1 MNKKLLLCLVSSITL
16 ATSIAAIAVTN
27 NGLYNSFVSGGDKPA
42 SLDCSYYF
50 DEDNGYTSLYD
61 LNYSRLTDG
70 TDINNAKTWGTVTC
84 IYYNNSTESAFIQST
99 DQYGNVGAT
108 CLYNISLDDETR
120 EKFVVGSVV
129 TVTGKMTLYNGMSE
143 MMYCSIEVDYATNP
157 NPVEEYEI
165 TSLPS
170 KTDPD
175 FNTLRYMGTRLV
187 HLSDVTVSSV
197 SSGRQAYATL
207 PNEKTVLLF
216 FNSISN
222 KTAIVN
228 KINQANANGSTL
240 DITGY
245 VTCFDNGNAGTN
257 PSLQVLLRS
266 PDDIVDK
273 TPKTLT
279 MIEVSTSKSFYYG
292 QTLKISDF
300 DVLAH
305 YSDGSSAYVDGAFF
319 DGDISTYSL
328 GQKQVRIG
336 YQYGTT
342 TIYSTCTI
350 NIQDR
355 IYEIRAYLPEQYYT
369 QNDAFIKPTVYG
381 SKANDDVDIT
391 DDVEF
396 SGFDSYQMEGTKY
409 TGRVF
414 IDYTNSLGDAL
425 STSYEYYVS
434 DVVGLFCESNKTEF
448 YEGEEYD
455 FPAVYG
461 YFAIDDTFGVNVTPR
476 VTYSGFDSSVIG
488 EQLITISYGGFDQT
502 YWIEI
507 LPNSDISYF
516 DISNIKTS
524 YELGDLFIKPTVIAY
539 FDNGTHKDVTDLAEF
554 SGFNPSKLGKQSI
567 SVSYLGYTEYF
578 EIEVTPGASYLSIE
592 LDSSTFSSMGTYNTG
607 NWGNANDFE
616 YYRAV
621 KSSGNVASL
630 LPLEERYYST
640 LPGSIYNTS
649 AIKDIDYVAISY
661 GTEDA
666 SGSRSPRLCYGERD
680 YNQYESLAYSTSFTS
695 ITIDLSGDDVN
706 YIKLDGG
713 DTTLTVKSVDIYYT
727 GDNTPNASTLIT
739 SGANDNEYRIAP
751 VTYSG
756 TLVDGESYV
765 DIPISFDTST
775 NTVLATKRYTYYSY
789 DYVYQ
794 HQEVKDQAA
803 MVDPVDVC
811 NYFSAFGCAPAN
823 YGAYN
828 TVNPLKDGKDLPSK
842 NQVRNLFGSDARCIS
857 QYSKTTGYATSV
869 PYYGIKPT
877 YYELDIDTNGYY
889 STSSRQT
896 GRIVAWYTGFD
907 KADYGNGSQ
916 IVCDYTDD
924 HYFTFAEFNNFG
936 GFMPRFNVEGG
947 PVCKYWSEPTTITSY
962 TFA

>member
-27 NGLYNSFVSGGDKPA
+27 NGFYNSFVSGGDKPA

-50 DEDNGYTSLYD
+50 DSENGYTSLYD

-70 TDINNAKTWGTVTC
+70 ADITEFKTWGTVTC
-84 IYYNNSTESAFIQST
+84 IYYNANSTIKSAFIQST
-99 DQYGNVGAT
+99 DRYGNVGST
-108 CLYNISLDDETR
+108 CLYNINADIE
-120 EKFVVGSVV
+120 VGNVV
-129 TVTGKMTLYNGMSE
+129 TVTDGTMTLYNGMSE
-143 MMYCSIEVDYATNP
+143 IENCSIEVDYATNP

-165 TSLPS
+165 TSLPAKNES
-170 KTDPD
+170 D
-175 FNTLRYMGTRLV
+175 FNTYRYMGTRKV
-187 HLSDVTVSSV
+187 HLSNVTVGSV
-197 SSGRQAYATL
+197 SSSRQAYATL
-207 PNEKTVLLF
+207 PNSKTVLLF

-228 KINQANANGSTL
+228 KINQANSNESTL

-245 VTCFDNGNAGTN
+245 VTCFDNNNAGTN

-273 TPKTLT
+273 TPKTVT
-279 MIEVSTSKSFYYG
+279 SIEVSTSKSFYYA
-292 QTLKISDF
+292 QTLDISDF

-305 YSDGSSAYVDGAFF
+305 YSDGSSAYVDGGFF
-319 DGDISTYSL
+319 NGDTSTYSL
-328 GQKQVRIG
+328 GEKQIKIG

-350 NIQDR
+350 NILDR
-355 IYEIRAYLPEQYYT
+355 IYEIRAFLPEQYYT
-369 QNDAFIKPTVYG
+369 QKDAFIKPTVYG
-381 SKANDDVDIT
+381 SMATQDIDIT
-391 DDVEF
+391 DEVEF
-396 SGFDSYQMEGTKY
+396 SGFDSDQMEGTKY
-409 TGRVF
+409 TGHVS

-434 DVVGLFCESNKTEF
+434 DVVSLQCDSYNTQF
-448 YEGEEYD
+448 YEGQNYD
-455 FPAVYG
+455 FPTVYG
-461 YFAIDDTFGVNVTPR
+461 YFAIDDTLGINVTPR
-476 VTYSGFDSSVIG
+476 VTYSGFDSSEVG
-488 EQLITISYGGFDQT
+488 EQLITITYGGFERT

-516 DISNIKTS
+516 DISNIKTN

-554 SGFNPSKLGKQSI
+554 SGFDSSKLGKQSI

-578 EIEVTPGASYLSIE
+578 EIEVTPGTSYLSIE

-630 LPLEERYYST
+630 LPLEERYCST

-649 AIKDIDYVAISY
+649 AIKDIDYVTISY
-661 GTEDA
+661 ETEDA
-666 SGSRSPRLCYGERD
+666 SGSRSPRLCYGERG
-680 YNQYESLAYSTSFTS
+680 YNQYESLAYSTSSTS
-695 ITIDLSGDDVN
+695 ISIDLSGDDVN

-713 DTTLTVKSVDIYYT
+713 DTALIVKSVDIYYT
-727 GDNTPNASTLIT
+727 GDNTPNGSSLAIT
-739 SGANDNEYRIAP
+739 GANDNKYRIAP
-751 VTYSG
+751 ITYSG

-794 HQEVKDQAA
+794 HQEVKGQAA

-823 YGAYN
+823 YGAQN
-828 TVNPLKDGKDLPSK
+828 TVDPLKDGNDIPSK
-842 NQVRNLFGSDARCIS
+842 YQVNNLFGSDARCIS
-857 QYSKTTGYATSV
+857 QYSKTTGYATHV
-869 PYYGIKPT
+869 PFYGSKPT

-896 GRIVAWYTGFD
+896 GRIVAWYTGFQGS
-907 KADYGNGSQ
+907 DYGNGSQ

-924 HYFTFAEFNNFG
+924 HYYTFAEFNNFG
-936 GFMPRFNVEGG
+936 GFMPRFNVEGS
-947 PVCKYWSEPTTITSY
+947 PVCKEWSNPTTITSY
-962 TFA
+962 NFA

>member
-50 DEDNGYTSLYD
+50 DSENGYTSLYD
-61 LNYSRLTDG
+61 LNCSRLNDG
-70 TDINNAKTWGTVTC
+70 ADINNAKTWGTVTC
-84 IYYNNSTESAFIQST
+84 IYYNGSTESAFIQST
-99 DQYGNVGAT
+99 DRYGNVGAT
-108 CLYNISLDDETR
+108 CLYDISLDDEIKD
-120 EKFVVGSVV
+120 KFVVGSVV
-129 TVTGKMTLYNGMSE
+129 TVTGKMTLFNGMSE
-143 MMYCSIEVDYATNP
+143 MKNCSIEVDYATNP

-187 HLSDVTVSSV
+187 HLSDVTVGSV
-197 SSGRQAYATL
+197 TSGRQAYATF
-207 PNEKTVLLF
+207 PNGEDTCLLF

-228 KINQANANGSTL
+228 KINQAHTNESTL

-245 VTCFDNGNAGTN
+245 VTCFDNNDAGTN

-266 PDDIVDK
+266 QDDIVDK
-273 TPKTLT
+273 TPKSLT

-292 QTLKISDF
+292 QTLKINDF

-319 DGDISTYSL
+319 DGDTSTYSL

-342 TIYSTCTI
+342 TIYSTCMI
-350 NIQDR
+350 NILDR

-369 QNDAFIKPTVYG
+369 QGDAFIEPTVYG
-381 SKANDDVDIT
+381 SMANQDIEIT

-409 TGRVF
+409 TGRVD
-414 IDYTNSLGDAL
+414 IDYTNSLGENL
-425 STSYEYYVS
+425 TTSYEYYVS
-434 DVVGLFCESNKTEF
+434 DVVSLQCDSYNIQF

-476 VTYSGFDSSVIG
+476 VTYSGFDSSEVG
-488 EQLITISYGGFDQT
+488 EQLITITYGSFELT

-516 DISNIKTS
+516 DISNIKTD

-578 EIEVTPGASYLSIE
+578 EVEVSPGAGYLKQT
-592 LDSSTFSSMGTYNTG
+592 LDTISWGKYYETG
-607 NWGNANDFE
+607 NWGSSGDFE
-616 YYRAV
+616 YYRAI
-621 KSSGNVASL
+621 KASGKLACL
-630 LPLEERYYST
+630 LPLDEQYIST

-649 AIKDIDYVAISY
+649 AIKDIDYVIVNY
-661 GTEDA
+661 FTED
-666 SGSRSPRLCYGERD
+666 SGGSRSPRLYYGEND
-680 YNQYESLAYSTSFTS
+680 YSQYESLAYSTSLTS
-695 ITIDLSGDDVN
+695 TTIDLSSENVN

-713 DTTLTVKSVDIYYT
+713 DTSLTVSTVEVYYT
-727 GDNTPNASTLIT
+727 GDNTPNGSSLNIT
-739 SGANDNEYRIAP
+739 GANNNEYRIAP

-756 TLVDGESYV
+756 TLIDGSSYV

-789 DYVYQ
+789 DYVYE
-794 HQEVKDQAA
+794 HPDVKDQAA

-823 YGAYN
+823 YGAQN
-828 TVNPLKDGKDLPSK
+828 TVDPLKDGNDIPSK
-842 NQVRNLFGSDARCIS
+842 SQVNYLFGSDARCIS

-877 YYELDIDTNGYY
+877 YFELDIDVDGQY
-889 STSSRQT
+889 SVYDRQT
-896 GRIVAWYTGFD
+896 GRIVAWYTGFQGS
-907 KADYGNGSQ
+907 DYGNGSQ

-947 PVCKYWSEPTTITSY
+947 PVCKEWSNPTTITSY

>member
-27 NGLYNSFVSGGDKPA
+27 NGFYNSFVSGGDKPA

-50 DEDNGYTSLYD
+50 DSENGYTSLYD

-70 TDINNAKTWGTVTC
+70 ADITEFKTWGTVTC
-84 IYYNNSTESAFIQST
+84 IYYNTNSTIKSAFIQST
-99 DQYGNVGAT
+99 DRYGNVGST
-108 CLYNISLDDETR
+108 CLYNINADIE
-120 EKFVVGSVV
+120 VGNVV
-129 TVTGKMTLYNGMSE
+129 TVTDGTMTLYNGMSE
-143 MMYCSIEVDYATNP
+143 MTNCLINVDYATNP

-187 HLSDVTVSSV
+187 HLSDVTVGAV
-197 SSGRQAYATL
+197 VKGREATATF
-207 PNEKTVLLF
+207 PNGEETCLLF

-228 KINQANANGSTL
+228 KINQANSNKSTL

-245 VTCFDNGNAGTN
+245 VTCFDNNNAGTN

-279 MIEVSTSKSFYYG
+279 SIEVSTSKSFYYA
-292 QTLKISDF
+292 QTLDISDF

-319 DGDISTYSL
+319 DGDTSTYSL
-328 GQKQVRIG
+328 GEKQIRIG

-350 NIQDR
+350 NILDR

-369 QNDAFIKPTVYG
+369 QNDDFIKPTVYG
-381 SKANDDVDIT
+381 SMATQDIDIT
-391 DDVEF
+391 DEVEF

-434 DVVGLFCESNKTEF
+434 DVVSLQCESNKTEF
-448 YEGEEYD
+448 YEGENYD
-455 FPAVYG
+455 YPNVYAN
-461 YFAIDDTFGVNVTPR
+461 FDIDQSIDVNVTPR
-476 VTYSGFDSSVIG
+476 VTYSGFDSSEVG
-488 EQLITISYGGFDQT
+488 EQLITITYGSYKLT

-516 DISNIKTS
+516 DISNIKTN

-621 KSSGNVASL
+621 RSSGNVASL
-630 LPLEERYYST
+630 LPLEERCCPT

-649 AIKDIDYVAISY
+649 GIKDIDYVAISY
-661 GTEDA
+661 ETEDA

-713 DTTLTVKSVDIYYT
+713 DTTLTVKSVVIYYT
-727 GDNTPNASTLIT
+727 GDNTPSGSTLIT

-756 TLVDGESYV
+756 SLVDGESYV

-823 YGAYN
+823 YGAQN
-828 TVNPLKDGKDLPSK
+828 TVDPLKDGNDIPSK
-842 NQVRNLFGSDARCIS
+842 SRVNNLFGSDARCIS
-857 QYSKTTGYATSV
+857 QYSKTTGYATHV
-869 PYYGIKPT
+869 PYYGFKPT
-877 YYELDIDTNGYY
+877 YCELDIDTNGQY
-889 STSSRQT
+889 SVYDRQT
-896 GRIVAWYTGFD
+896 GRIVAWYTGFQGS
-907 KADYGNGSQ
+907 DYGNGSQ

-947 PVCKYWSEPTTITSY
+947 PVCKEWSSPTTITSY